1 MSISF
6 TYLIKNSKKAA
17 KICKVAFHWICI
29 MNFSWLFWM
38 IEKELCKAILILWFY
53 VTPNLKFKSWMDSV
67 YGSGE
72 NSLSISTGILIE
84 VEVQSEN
91 QTTSDFEMKKQ
102 VYLLSIVMT
111 IKFKLFIQISIMYI
125 QTIVCPPFWSTVLQR
140 FLVKK
145 LM

>member
-1 MSISF
+1 
-6 TYLIKNSKKAA
+6 
-17 KICKVAFHWICI
+17 
-29 MNFSWLFWM
+29 
-38 IEKELCKAILILWFY
+38 
-53 VTPNLKFKSWMDSV
+53 MDSV
-67 YGSGE
+67 YGSGD
-72 NSLSISTGILIE
+72 NSLRISTGILIE